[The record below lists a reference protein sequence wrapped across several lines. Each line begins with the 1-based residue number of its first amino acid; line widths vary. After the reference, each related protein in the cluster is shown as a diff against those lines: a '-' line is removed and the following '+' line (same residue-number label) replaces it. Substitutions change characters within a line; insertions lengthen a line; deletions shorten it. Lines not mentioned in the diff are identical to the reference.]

1 MTLEAKNLNEQ
12 ISNLKE
18 YEVILHKNIEEVD
31 SEGWFLK
38 HKKTGARIVLLANDD
53 DNKVFNIGFRTPVNN
68 DTGVPHIIEHTVLC
82 GSKKY
87 PVKDPFMELVK
98 GSLNTFLNAMTYPD
112 KTIYPVASYNEKDF
126 KNLME
131 TYMDAVFNPN
141 IYDEKKIFL
150 QEGWHYELENKDG
163 ELTYNGVVYNEMK
176 GVYSSVDGVMD
187 RATLHSLYPDTSY
200 SYESGGNPDNIPEL
214 SYEEYLD
221 FHRKYYHPSNSY
233 IYLYGDMD
241 MVERLQWIDK
251 EYLGKYDMLKIDS
264 EVKKQPAFSQLKE
277 EKVAYAI
284 TDSESLE
291 DNTVLTVNYVIGDS
305 SDVELNT
312 AIQVLEYVLM
322 EMPGAFLKQALIDA
336 KIGKDVY
343 SQYEDDICQPMY
355 SIVAKYANESDKEK
369 FITII
374 NETLEKLAKEGL
386 DKKALLAGLN
396 SLEFKVRESDF
407 GRIPK
412 GLIFGINML
421 SSWLYDDSN
430 PFVLLETNKVF
441 EKLRKMIDTDY
452 FEKLITEYFIKNT
465 HKSVVILTPEK
476 GLTEKKEQQLKDSLE
491 AKKGTMTDEEIE
503 NIIRETKELKEYQ
516 TTSSSP
522 EDLAKIPLLKI
533 EDIGKEP
540 RKIIGQP
547 ETKDG
552 ITMLY
557 NDLFTNGI
565 GYLDIVFD
573 CTDLPEKYQSYM
585 GLLKPVLSYMDTE
598 KHSYT
603 ELNTEIDL
611 DLGGFAFDSGIY
623 VNKKTGEPMLTGEVH
638 AKMLYDKIPKT
649 FDLIKEV
656 VLETKF
662 DDYKRLKEI
671 LEELKSRVKSSI
683 IKTGDSAAMLRAMSY
698 YSKSY
703 YLKEQS
709 TGLAFYQF
717 LSDILDNYEEKKED
731 FAKNLKD
738 TIEYV
743 FSNQKMYLNYAG
755 DKESYELVKKLVIDL
770 KNSVYNVPRNKDL
783 WQFKP
788 EKKNEAIKTSGQVQY
803 VARTGNY
810 NKDNDKVFSGSFMV
824 LGNIMRSKYLWN
836 NIRELGGAYGCNASF
851 TRNGD
856 VMFTSYRDPNLG
868 KTNQVYLKA
877 ADFIENFNVDE
888 REMRKYI
895 IGTIS
900 GIDTPLNA
908 ADRSGREFSC
918 FITDTDY
925 ETLKREREQILSTNV
940 ENIRE
945 LAPLVREAMA
955 DNNICVVGSASA
967 IEQDKELFEKI
978 VELV

>member
-1 MTLEAKNLNEQ
+1 MTLNEQ

-18 YEVILHKNIEEVD
+18 YEVVIHKHIDEVD

-38 HKKTGARIVLLANDD
+38 HKKTGAKIVLLSNKD

-68 DTGVPHIIEHTVLC
+68 NTGVPHIIEHTVLC

-112 KTIYPVASYNEKDF
+112 KTIYPVASYNDKDF

-131 TYMDAVFNPN
+131 IYMDAVFNPN
-141 IYDEKKIFL
+141 IYEEKKIFL
-150 QEGWHYELENKDG
+150 QEGWHYELENKEG

-187 RATLHSLYPDTSY
+187 RATLQSLYPDTTY
-200 SYESGGNPDNIPEL
+200 SCESGGNPDNIPEL
-214 SYEEYLD
+214 TYEEYLD

-241 MVERLQWIDK
+241 MVERLNWMDK

-264 EVKKQPAFSQLKE
+264 EIKKQPAFSKAKE
-277 EKVAYAI
+277 EKMAYAI
-284 TDSESLE
+284 TDGESLE
-291 DNTVLTVNYVIGDS
+291 DNTVLTANYVIGES
-305 SDVELNT
+305 NDVELNI
-312 AIQVLEYVLM
+312 AFQVLEYVLM
-322 EMPGAFLKQALIDA
+322 TMPGAYLKQALIDA
-336 KIGKDVY
+336 NIGKDVY
-343 SQYEDDICQPMY
+343 GQYEDDICQPMY

-369 FITII
+369 FVKVI
-374 NETLEKLAKEGL
+374 NETLEKLVKEGL
-386 DKKALLAGLN
+386 NKKALLASLN

-407 GRIPK
+407 GRAPK
-412 GLIFGINML
+412 GLIFGINIL
-421 SSWLYDDSN
+421 SSWLYDDTN
-430 PFVLLETNKVF
+430 PFILLETNKVF
-441 EKLRKMIDTDY
+441 DKLRKMIDTDY
-452 FEKLITEYFIKNT
+452 FEKLITEYFINNN

-476 GLTEKKEQQLKDSLE
+476 GLTEKKEQKLKDALK
-491 AKKGTMTDEEIE
+491 AKKAAMTEQEIE
-503 NIIRETKELKEYQ
+503 NIIRETSELKKYQ
-516 TTSSSP
+516 KTPSSP
-522 EDLAKIPLLKI
+522 EELARIPLLEIK
-533 EDIGKEP
+533 DIAKEP

-547 ETKDG
+547 EEKDG

-573 CTDLPEKYQSYM
+573 CTDIPEKYQSYL

-598 KHSYT
+598 NHSYS

-623 VNKKTGEPMLTGEVH
+623 VNKKTGEPIITGEVH
-638 AKMLYDKIPKT
+638 AKMLYDSIPKA
-649 FDLIKEV
+649 FEIIKEV
-656 VLETKF
+656 ILKTKF

-671 LEELKSRVKSSI
+671 LEELKSRVKTSI
-683 IKTGDSAAMLRAMSY
+683 IRTGDSAAMLRAMSY
-698 YSKSY
+698 YSKPY
-703 YLKEQS
+703 YLREQT

-717 LSDILDNYEEKKED
+717 LSDILDNYEEKKEE
-731 FAKNLKD
+731 FVNNLKD
-738 TIEYV
+738 AIEYI
-743 FSNQKMYLNYAG
+743 FSNQRIYLNYAG
-755 DKESYELVKKLVIDL
+755 DRQSYELVKKLVIDL
-770 KNSVYNVPRNKDL
+770 KDSVYSVPRNKKL

-788 EKKNEAIKTSGQVQY
+788 EKKNEGIKTSGQVQY
-803 VARTGNY
+803 VVRTGNY
-810 NKDNDKVFSGSFMV
+810 NKDRSKVFDGSFMV

-836 NIRELGGAYGCNASF
+836 NVRELGGAYGCNASF
-851 TRNGD
+851 TRDGD

-868 KTNQVYLKA
+868 KTNQAYLNA
-877 ADFIENFNVDE
+877 ADFIENFNVDG

-908 ADRSGREFSC
+908 ADRSGREFSY
-918 FITDTDY
+918 FITDTNY
-925 ETLKREREQILSTNV
+925 ETLKREREKILSTTV
-940 ENIRE
+940 DDIKK
-945 LAPLVREAMA
+945 LAPLVKEAMS

-967 IEQDKELFEKI
+967 IEQNKELFDNI
-978 VELV
+978 IELI

>member
-1 MTLEAKNLNEQ
+1 
-12 ISNLKE
+12 
-18 YEVILHKNIEEVD
+18 
-31 SEGWFLK
+31 
-38 HKKTGARIVLLANDD
+38 
-53 DNKVFNIGFRTPVNN
+53 
-68 DTGVPHIIEHTVLC
+68 
-82 GSKKY
+82 
-87 PVKDPFMELVK
+87 
-98 GSLNTFLNAMTYPD
+98 
-112 KTIYPVASYNEKDF
+112 
-126 KNLME
+126 
-131 TYMDAVFNPN
+131 MDAVFNPN

-516 TTSSSP
+516 TTSSSA
-522 EDLAKIPLLKI
+522 EDLAKIPLLEI

-547 ETKDG
+547 ETKEG

>member
-1 MTLEAKNLNEQ
+1 
-12 ISNLKE
+12 
-18 YEVILHKNIEEVD
+18 
-31 SEGWFLK
+31 
-38 HKKTGARIVLLANDD
+38 
-53 DNKVFNIGFRTPVNN
+53 
-68 DTGVPHIIEHTVLC
+68 
-82 GSKKY
+82 
-87 PVKDPFMELVK
+87 
-98 GSLNTFLNAMTYPD
+98 
-112 KTIYPVASYNEKDF
+112 
-126 KNLME
+126 
-131 TYMDAVFNPN
+131 
-141 IYDEKKIFL
+141 
-150 QEGWHYELENKDG
+150 
-163 ELTYNGVVYNEMK
+163 MK

-241 MVERLQWIDK
+241 MVERLRWIDK

-264 EVKKQPAFSQLKE
+264 EVKKQPAFLQLKE

-522 EDLAKIPLLKI
+522 EDLAKIPLLEI

-540 RKIIGQP
+540 RKIIGQS
-547 ETKDG
+547 ETKEG

-671 LEELKSRVKSSI
+671 LEELKSSI

-731 FAKNLKD
+731 FAKKLKD

-755 DKESYELVKKLVIDL
+755 DRESYELVKKLVIDL

-783 WQFKP
+783 WQFRP

-877 ADFIENFNVDE
+877 ADFIEN
-888 REMRKYI
+888 
-895 IGTIS
+895 
-900 GIDTPLNA
+900 PLLTYLEPA
-908 ADRSGREFSC
+908 AS
-918 FITDTDY
+918 
-925 ETLKREREQILSTNV
+925 ST
-940 ENIRE
+940 
-945 LAPLVREAMA
+945 
-955 DNNICVVGSASA
+955 S
-967 IEQDKELFEKI
+967 
-978 VELV
+978 ELVTELVQYAGVSVKLSKAEATGIYAGIVLDTKNFVQQTGARTFEAAAFLRRAGADIDRVKQLFIETFDSIQLRAKMVFEASRTEGIAISVAPEGLKDMMALAAQSADMLISNEDIEAAFVLYSLNDGGIGVSARSKGKVNVQVVMEALGGGGHRTVAGAQLQGMTIEEAKQAILEHALEALHSAEQEEE